1 MLYNLLS
8 LKQEANGL
16 IAGLNGRDISS
27 MSVMEKARYSN
38 SIGKVR
44 TGLESYKNADQD
56 VAIYIKELD
65 YLRGQLAGVGMPQQ
79 ETLQQKNKK
88 RAEVL
93 QNGLKNTPYPIP
105 QSFYDS
111 LGQIGQR

>member
-1 MLYNLLS
+1 MLYNLLN

-38 SIGKVR
+38 SISKVR
-44 TGLESYKNADQD
+44 IGLESYKNADQET
-56 VAIYIKELD
+56 AIYIKELD
-65 YLRGQLAGVGMPQQ
+65 YLRGQLAGVEMPQQ
-79 ETLQQKNKK
+79 ETVQQKNKR

-93 QNGLKNTPYPIP
+93 QNGLANTPYPIP
-105 QSFYDS
+105 QSIYY
-111 LGQIGQR
+111 R

>member
-38 SIGKVR
+38 SINKVKVS
-44 TGLESYKNADQD
+44 LEAYKNADQEL
-56 VAIYIKELD
+56 AIYVKELD
-65 YLRGQLAGVGMPQQ
+65 YLRGQLAGVGMQQQ
-79 ETLQQKNKK
+79 ETLQQKNKR
-88 RAEVL
+88 RAEIL
-93 QNGLKNTPYPIP
+93 QNGLANTPYPDI
-105 QSFYDS
+105 F
-111 LGQIGQR
+111 GNFR

>member
-16 IAGLNGRDISS
+16 IAELNGRDISS

-38 SIGKVR
+38 RISKVR
-44 TGLESYKNADQD
+44 IGLESYKNADQGVND
-56 VAIYIKELD
+56 LINALEHF
-65 YLRGQLAGVGMPQQ
+65 RAELAGVGMPQQ
-79 ETLQQKNKK
+79 ETVQQKNKK

-93 QNGLKNTPYPIP
+93 QNGLANTPYPIP
-105 QSFYDS
+105 QSIYY
-111 LGQIGQR
+111 R